1 MCAALASIEQNLV
14 CQDHLYGLLCNIQTS
29 PAYLDK
35 DTLKTC
41 THTTTSITF
50 TLLSSTWTLCSSYSL
65 PSSLDP
71 FHPCTVPLSFW
82 VTHSPPFSLWQAW
95 QMNDIL
101 LQHTCRWARESNGS
115 FLLTKTGII
124 HGCSG
129 VSTYVRYKE
138 ATQDQLKLI
147 RWAKIKSTDRAV
159 EKILRAYAQVSKK
172 ISCP

>member
-1 MCAALASIEQNLV
+1 M
-14 CQDHLYGLLCNIQTS
+14 
-29 PAYLDK
+29 
-35 DTLKTC
+35 
-41 THTTTSITF
+41 HTTPPPSLFLCSLQLELSAPLIHFLPLLIPSTLVLSLSHFGLPTPPP
-50 TLLSSTWTLCSSYSL
+50 LLS
-65 PSSLDP
+65 
-71 FHPCTVPLSFW
+71 
-82 VTHSPPFSLWQAW
+82 WQAW

-115 FLLTKTGII
+115 FLLSKTGII